1 MKIDVG
7 TKKLLERLTSKVN
20 EAMQA
25 HTAYVNDCSTQDTPL
40 PYYSNFKLY
49 TLFDTSYTP
58 VVQYNLLDN
67 GTDTIYLDGTLNAWK
82 KANEIEKPELTISN
96 VMDYAKMVV
105 SSISKENIKHN
116 IVTSIEDIDFYQM
129 PTVEQFQLI
138 ESSIKPP
145 VISFR
150 NNSFNILACLIEG
163 KELYDS
169 LISVK
174 STGEI
179 EISDK
184 NLILQDIPVDEFA
197 WD

>member
-20 EAMQA
+20 EALQA
-25 HTAYVNDCSTQDTPL
+25 HTVYVNDCSTKDIPL
-40 PYYSNFKLY
+40 PYYSSFKLY

-67 GTDTIYLDGTLNAWK
+67 GKDTIYLDGTLNAWN
-82 KANEIEKPELTISN
+82 KANEIEQPELTISN
-96 VMDYAKMVV
+96 VLDYTKIVIGT
-105 SSISKENIKHN
+105 ISTGNLKLN
-116 IVTSIEDIDFYQM
+116 IVSSIEDIDFYQM
-129 PTVEQFQLI
+129 PTIDQFQTI

-150 NNSFNILACLIEG
+150 NNSFTVLTCMLKG
-163 KELYDS
+163 KELFDC
-169 LISVK
+169 LINVK
-174 STGEI
+174 INGEI
-179 EISDK
+179 EISDM
-184 NLILQDIPVDEFA
+184 NLIIQGIPVDELA